1 MREREQ
7 SEASQEKPRAIS
19 RGQSLTDISQ
29 TEEPLFYLAGLTA
42 EALHMTT
49 EAVTFLKQVLA
60 LQPLN
65 DKFSTALRCV
75 AISGNIRWVSV
86 YASDFCVGSRRAAM
100 HTSKLMELSSV
111 TLQHLWG

>member
-1 MREREQ
+1 M
-7 SEASQEKPRAIS
+7 
-19 RGQSLTDISQ
+19 
-29 TEEPLFYLAGLTA
+29 AGLTA

-75 AISGNIRWVSV
+75 AISGNIR
-86 YASDFCVGSRRAAM
+86 
-100 HTSKLMELSSV
+100 
-111 TLQHLWG
+111 